1 MTSTGPANE
10 ATQSVREPRRA
21 RQIVLVG
28 LSGVG
33 KSSVGAELAAR
44 LGWPLLDTDDL
55 VRARTGQ
62 TPAQLITGRGE
73 PAFREIESSVV
84 AEAATHEPA
93 VIATG
98 GGAFQAAANRRA
110 LGERGLICYLQA
122 PPAEIARR
130 LRADPGGSD
139 RPLLAGD
146 LEDRL
151 RELEWE
157 RRPFYALADTW
168 VPCLGLAPA
177 DIASRIL
184 GRWSA
189 DGARLLEAP
198 GRLERL
204 GVVDAPPV
212 PAATVDTGTARY
224 PIWVGS
230 GERLRLPERLRELGL
245 RGRVFLV
252 SDTHVIEAHGADI
265 ARTFEAAGIAG
276 ASYVIPAGER
286 SKALRVAQELY
297 TWLASERAERGDVIV
312 ALGGG
317 VVGDL
322 AGYVAATYLR
332 GMPVVQVPTS
342 VLAMNDAAIG
352 GKVAVD
358 LPAGKN
364 LVGAFHQPAAVIS
377 DIDVLATLPRR
388 SYIEGFAE
396 VIKHAFILDEDLLG
410 LLERN
415 ANAFSAMTAPP
426 ELLATVIARSSRIK
440 ALVVS
445 ADPEE
450 RGLRSILN
458 YGHTIG
464 HGIETAAG
472 LGEYLHGEAVSVGMV
487 GAARIGARLGITPED
502 VSGRMSALL
511 HAFGL
516 PLTAPGVDPRAVL
529 QAMRLDK
536 KVSGGR
542 TRFVLLDGIGAA
554 RLHADIE
561 PALVDDVVRGLVGA

>member
-1 MTSTGPANE
+1 MTN
-10 ATQSVREPRRA
+10 ATVASSP

-33 KSSVGAELAAR
+33 KSSVGAELATR
-44 LGWPLLDTDDL
+44 LGWPLIDTDDL
-55 VRARTGQ
+55 VRERAGS
-62 TPAQLITGRGE
+62 TPAELIVSRGE
-73 PAFREIESSVV
+73 PAFREIEARVV
-84 AEAATHEPA
+84 AEAATREPA

-98 GGAFQAAANRRA
+98 GGAFQLVANRRA
-110 LGERGLICYLQA
+110 LGERGLICFLDA

-146 LEDRL
+146 LEARL
-151 RELEWE
+151 RELEAE
-157 RRPFYALADTW
+157 RRPLYAQADVWT
-168 VPCLGLAPA
+168 PCLGLTPA
-177 DIASRIL
+177 DVAARIL
-184 GRWSA
+184 QRWAS
-189 DGARLLEAP
+189 DGAQLMAIP
-198 GRLERL
+198 GRTGRL
-204 GVVDAPPV
+204 SETIPDPSR
-212 PAATVDTGTARY
+212 AATVDTGVERY
-224 PIWVGS
+224 PIWVGA
-230 GERLRLPERLRELGL
+230 GERLRIPERMSELGL

-252 SDTHVIEAHGADI
+252 SDTNVIEQHGAPI

-332 GMPVVQVPTS
+332 GMPVIQVPTS

-364 LVGAFHQPAAVIS
+364 LVGAFHQPRAVIS
-377 DIDVLATLPRR
+377 DVEVLASLPRR

-396 VIKHAFILDEDLLG
+396 VIKHAFILDGDLLDV
-410 LLERN
+410 LERN
-415 ANAFSAMTAPP
+415 ARTLSSMTAEP
-426 ELLATVIARSSRIK
+426 ELLTAIIGRSSRLK

-445 ADPEE
+445 ADPQE
-450 RGLRSILN
+450 RGLRAILN

-464 HGIETAAG
+464 HGVETAAG
-472 LGEYLHGEAVSVGMV
+472 LDEYLHGEAVSVGMV
-487 GAARIGARLGITPED
+487 GAARIGTRMGVTPED
-502 VSGRMSALL
+502 VSGRLNALL

-516 PLTAPGVDPRAVL
+516 PLTATGVDHRAVL
-529 QAMRLDK
+529 AAMRLDK

-542 TRFVLLDGIGAA
+542 MRFVLLDEVGAPT
-554 RLHADIE
+554 LHDDVE

>member
-1 MTSTGPANE
+1 MPATPSMPANGE
-10 ATQSVREPRRA
+10 AAEAPAPPEPRRV

-44 LGWPLLDTDDL
+44 LGWPLVDTDDL
-55 VRARTGQ
+55 VRERTGQ
-62 TPAQLITGRGE
+62 TPAQLITGKGE
-73 PAFREIESSVV
+73 PAFREIEARVV

-98 GGAFQAAANRRA
+98 GGAFQAPINRRA
-110 LGERGLICYLQA
+110 LGERGFICYLDA
-122 PPAEIARR
+122 PPGEIARR

-146 LEDRL
+146 LEVRL

-157 RRPFYALADTW
+157 RRPFYALADAW
-168 VPCLGLAPA
+168 VPCLGLTPA
-177 DIASRIL
+177 EIAGRIL
-184 GRWSA
+184 LRWAS
-189 DGARLLEAP
+189 DGARLVEAP
-198 GRLERL
+198 GRIARL
-204 GVVDAPPV
+204 GEADPPSM
-212 PAATVDTGTARY
+212 PAASVDTGVARY

-245 RGRVFLV
+245 NGRVFLV
-252 SDTHVIEAHGADI
+252 SDANVIEEHGASM
-265 ARTFEAAGIAG
+265 AGALEAAGMAG
-276 ASYVIPAGER
+276 ASYVVPAGER

-297 TWLASERAERGDVIV
+297 GWLASERAERGDVIV

-377 DIDVLATLPRR
+377 DIDVLVSLPRR
-388 SYIEGFAE
+388 SYLEGWAE

-415 ANAFSAMTAPP
+415 AHALASMTAPP
-426 ELLATVIARSSRIK
+426 ELLSVIIARSSR
-440 ALVVS
+440 
-445 ADPEE
+445 
-450 RGLRSILN
+450 
-458 YGHTIG
+458 
-464 HGIETAAG
+464 
-472 LGEYLHGEAVSVGMV
+472 
-487 GAARIGARLGITPED
+487 
-502 VSGRMSALL
+502 
-511 HAFGL
+511 
-516 PLTAPGVDPRAVL
+516 
-529 QAMRLDK
+529 
-536 KVSGGR
+536 
-542 TRFVLLDGIGAA
+542 
-554 RLHADIE
+554 
-561 PALVDDVVRGLVGA
+561 